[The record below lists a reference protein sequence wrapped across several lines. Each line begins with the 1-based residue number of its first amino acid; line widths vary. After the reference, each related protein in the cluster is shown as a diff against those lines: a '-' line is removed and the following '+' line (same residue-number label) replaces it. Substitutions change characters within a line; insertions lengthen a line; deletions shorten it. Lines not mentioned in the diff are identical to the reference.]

1 MYKFPGQRLNPRHSC
16 DPSHSSD
23 NTRSLTHWATR
34 EFQGD
39 PGWMGDGRESHT
51 ELAQSEHGSG
61 GPEGAEDTIGE
72 DSLTLAGEGK
82 AQGMW

>member
-1 MYKFPGQRLNPRHSC
+1 
-16 DPSHSSD
+16 
-23 NTRSLTHWATR
+23 
-34 EFQGD
+34 
-39 PGWMGDGRESHT
+39 MGDGRESHT

-82 AQGMW
+82 AQGM